1 MNLVGMLFRNHQFLV
16 RKSQVVRAYVTK
28 FITFALQCHQDELT
42 TELSDFKEKYREVVD
57 LLNDTRDE
65 LKQAKRK
72 SYPGLGQHNVT
83 SMFTGSPS
91 DGATPDPSKK
101 GNLRKFPLTI
111 DVQSNTIITNSIVNR
126 QYQFAIIVTLLKK
139 HHQSCC

>member
-1 MNLVGMLFRNHQFLV
+1 M
-16 RKSQVVRAYVTK
+16 
-28 FITFALQCHQDELT
+28 T
-42 TELSDFKEKYREVVD
+42 TELADFKEKYREVVD
-57 LLNDTRDE
+57 LLNDTREE

-101 GNLRKFPLTI
+101 GNCYKRFTI
-111 DVQSNTIITNSIVNR
+111 F
-126 QYQFAIIVTLLKK
+126 YPQFAIAIFLIE
-139 HHQSCC
+139 